1 MKILLIINP
10 DQGFFV
16 LACHINEAEKESSIA
31 DVRTFFDAS
40 FLSTQQESCYDV
52 APRRPDVNDLLL

>member
-1 MKILLIINP
+1 MKVLLIINP
-10 DQGFFV
+10 NQGFFV

-40 FLSTQQESCYDV
+40 FLSTQQESWDV

>member
-10 DQGFFV
+10 NQGFFV

-40 FLSTQQESCYDV
+40 FLSTQQESWDV